1 MHVIW
6 KRPDGYLSASPQDFR
21 VVEIGKS
28 GRLWLHRTDREWFP
42 FQVSGGWQDAESTQR
57 LNQLVNLFG
66 IDDKDGLL
74 ILNKLLDHS
83 RVEDL
88 KNFIE
93 EEINWIATLKPSLK
107 GDTWEVEILA
117 NVFDELTK
125 KLKIFAAKV

>member
-21 VVEIGKS
+21 VVEVGNS
-28 GRLWLHRTDREWFP
+28 GRLWLHRTDRERFP

-66 IDDKDGLL
+66 IDDKEGFI

-83 RVEDL
+83 RLEDL
-88 KNFIE
+88 KTFVE
-93 EEINWIATLKPSLK
+93 DEIKWITTLKPCLK

-125 KLKIFAAKV
+125 KLMLVSAKI